1 MKNTHFMKKVI
12 TKKSGF
18 FGLKLTALLFTLL
31 LISGQSWGQVTI
43 FTETMGSG
51 GSNGATIATW
61 ETNSYFD
68 NDGYTMSGTGDMRN
82 TSVSSGY
89 TGASGTWNVMLNAAT
104 EYFQIAAFSMTFHV
118 PEAPV

>member
-61 ETNSYFD
+61 ETNSYLQ
-68 NDGYTMSGTGDMRN
+68 
-82 TSVSSGY
+82 
-89 TGASGTWNVMLNAAT
+89 A
-104 EYFQIAAFSMTFHV
+104 
-118 PEAPV
+118 